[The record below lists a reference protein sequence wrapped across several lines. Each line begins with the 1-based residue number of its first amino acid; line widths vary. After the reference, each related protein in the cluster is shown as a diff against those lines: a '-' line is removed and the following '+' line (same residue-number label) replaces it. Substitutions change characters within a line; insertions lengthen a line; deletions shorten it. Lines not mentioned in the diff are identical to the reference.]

1 MMTAIRSRT
10 RAGFTMLEA
19 IVALAIV
26 ALVCVGV
33 LGAYGS
39 AIRAD
44 VTAVDRLPLAALAVE
59 RLAQVDIESGD
70 LSHLP
75 DSLARG
81 VFAGPYAGATWD
93 IDAQR
98 VRESEGLF
106 DIVVRVHDG
115 TDTFTLRTRRY
126 RAPVVVVGALR

>member
-1 MMTAIRSRT
+1 
-10 RAGFTMLEA
+10 MLEA

-33 LGAYGS
+33 LSAYGS

-44 VTAVDRLPLAALAVE
+44 VTSVDRLPLAALAVE

-70 LSHLP
+70 ISHLP

-81 VFAGPYAGATWD
+81 VFTTPYAGATWEVNV
-93 IDAQR
+93 QR
-98 VRESEGLF
+98 VSETDGLF
-106 DIVVRVHDG
+106 DIVVRIHDM
-115 TDTFTLRTRRY
+115 DDVFTLRTRRY
-126 RAPVVVVGALR
+126 RTPVAIASTRP

>member
-1 MMTAIRSRT
+1 
-10 RAGFTMLEA
+10 MLEA

-33 LGAYGS
+33 LSAYGS

-70 LSHLP
+70 ISHLP

-81 VFAGPYAGATWD
+81 VFTTPYAGATWEVNV
-93 IDAQR
+93 QR
-98 VRESEGLF
+98 VSETDGLF
-106 DIVVRVHDG
+106 DIVVRIHDM
-115 TDTFTLRTRRY
+115 DDVFTLRTRRY
-126 RAPVVVVGALR
+126 RTPVAIASSLP

>member
-1 MMTAIRSRT
+1 MTTNRN
-10 RAGFTMLEA
+10 RARRGFTMLEA

-75 DSLARG
+75 DTLARG
-81 VFAGPYAGATWD
+81 VFASPYAGATWEVGT
-93 IDAQR
+93 QR
-98 VRESEGLF
+98 VSESEGLF
-106 DIVVRVHDG
+106 DVVVRVHDG
-115 TDTFTLRTRRY
+115 SDVFTIRTRRY
-126 RAPVVVVGALR
+126 RAPVVVASSLR

>member
-1 MMTAIRSRT
+1 
-10 RAGFTMLEA
+10 MLEA

-33 LGAYGS
+33 LSAYGS

-44 VTAVDRLPLAALAVE
+44 VTSVDRLPLAALAVE

-70 LSHLP
+70 ISHLP

-81 VFAGPYAGATWD
+81 VFTAPYTGATWEVSV
-93 IDAQR
+93 QR
-98 VRESEGLF
+98 ISEMDGLF
-106 DIVVRVHDG
+106 DIAVRIHDR
-115 TDTFTLRTRRY
+115 DDVYTLRTRRY
-126 RAPVVVVGALR
+126 RAPAAIASTRDCV

>member
-1 MMTAIRSRT
+1 
-10 RAGFTMLEA
+10 MLEA

-70 LSHLP
+70 ISHLP

-81 VFAGPYAGATWD
+81 VFTAPYAGATWEVNV
-93 IDAQR
+93 QR
-98 VRESEGLF
+98 VSETDGLF
-106 DIVVRVHDG
+106 DIVVRIHDM
-115 TDTFTLRTRRY
+115 DDVFTLRTLPSIMATSMPPLDKACRLF
-126 RAPVVVVGALR
+126 GLQS

>member
-1 MMTAIRSRT
+1 MSTGRSCAR
-10 RAGFTMLEA
+10 RGFTMLEA
-19 IVALAIV
+19 IIALAIV

-81 VFAGPYAGATWD
+81 VFAAPYAGATWEVETR
-93 IDAQR
+93 R
-98 VRESEGLF
+98 VTESDGLF
-106 DIVVRVHDG
+106 DVAVRVRDG
-115 TDTFTLRTRRY
+115 NDQLTLRTRRY
-126 RAPVVVVGALR
+126 RAPVTVVRALP

>member
-1 MMTAIRSRT
+1 MTDDRSRG
-10 RAGFTMLEA
+10 RRGFTMLEA
-19 IVALAIV
+19 MVALAIV

-44 VTAVDRLPLAALAVE
+44 VTAVDRLPLVALAVE
-59 RLAQVDIESGD
+59 RLAQVDIEGGD

-75 DSLARG
+75 DSLVRG
-81 VFAGPYAGATWD
+81 VFTSPYAGATWE

-98 VRESEGLF
+98 ARETDGLV
-106 DIVVRVHDG
+106 DIVVRIRDG
-115 TDTFTLRTRRY
+115 SDVFTLRTRRY
-126 RAPVVVVGALR
+126 RAPTIVSTLR

>member
-1 MMTAIRSRT
+1 
-10 RAGFTMLEA
+10 MLEA
-19 IVALAIV
+19 MVALAIV

-59 RLAQVDIESGD
+59 RLAQADIESGD
-70 LSHLP
+70 LGHLP

-81 VFAGPYAGATWD
+81 DFTTPYAGATWE
-93 IDAQR
+93 INVQR
-98 VRESEGLF
+98 VSETDGLF
-106 DIVVRVHDG
+106 DVAVRIHDG
-115 TDTFTLRTRRY
+115 DDVFTLRTRRY
-126 RAPVVVVGALR
+126 RTPVAIASSLP